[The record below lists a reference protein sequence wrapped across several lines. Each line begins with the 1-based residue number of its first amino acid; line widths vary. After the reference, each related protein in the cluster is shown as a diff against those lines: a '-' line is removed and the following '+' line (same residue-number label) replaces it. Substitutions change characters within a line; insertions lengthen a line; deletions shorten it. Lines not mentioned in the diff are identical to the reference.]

1 MWQII
6 SLCVYMTYE
15 LRRPQS
21 YDFNI
26 ILKFCFSLSSDKS
39 IWSAFR
45 FFINL
50 DSDLPNLEQNPVHDA
65 NLTSSFFNHDQS
77 SVFFFN
83 FNWFWINDS
92 QVGISSQKTVWP
104 QDLPFFL
111 GNNFKPFTLRL
122 NYRPID
128 ENSALFVISIL
139 PPQLPYHISN
149 IATLQ
154 G

>member
-1 MWQII
+1 
-6 SLCVYMTYE
+6 MTYE

-65 NLTSSFFNHDQS
+65 N
-77 SVFFFN
+77 
-83 FNWFWINDS
+83 
-92 QVGISSQKTVWP
+92 
-104 QDLPFFL
+104 
-111 GNNFKPFTLRL
+111 
-122 NYRPID
+122 
-128 ENSALFVISIL
+128 
-139 PPQLPYHISN
+139 
-149 IATLQ
+149 
-154 G
+154 